1 MIRRFLLTW
10 LANFVGLFLASVFFS
25 GISADGILVIVIAS
39 FIFGLVNALI
49 KPILVILSLP
59 AIVLTF
65 GLFSLIINALMLYIT
80 SAIYKP
86 FQVNSIWSA
95 IGTVVVVWIA
105 NYAMS
110 FIIDDNWVWFAR
122 RHNNLLPLWFVEGLE
137 WMSGSVIPDVRH

>member
-25 GISADGILVIVIAS
+25 GIGADGIWVLVIAS
-39 FIFGLVNALI
+39 LIFGIVNALI
-49 KPILVILSLP
+49 KPLLVILSLP

-95 IGTVVVVWIA
+95 IATVVVVWIA
-105 NYAMS
+105 NYAMN
-110 FIIDDNWVWFAR
+110 FIIEERD
-122 RHNNLLPLWFVEGLE
+122 
-137 WMSGSVIPDVRH
+137 

>member
-25 GISADGILVIVIAS
+25 GIDADSITVIVIAS
-39 FIFGLVNALI
+39 LVFGVVNALI
-49 KPILVILSLP
+49 KPVLVILSLP

-86 FQVNSIWSA
+86 FEVNSIWAA

-105 NYAMS
+105 NYIMS
-110 FIIDDNWVWFAR
+110 FIIDDK
-122 RHNNLLPLWFVEGLE
+122 EE
-137 WMSGSVIPDVRH
+137 I